1 MGGLG
6 VIGAEIRQNWP
17 RMILNGVLVA
27 ALFQL
32 FMLVALIVRFQA
44 LPNYVTGY
52 DWFGNVI
59 HIIRSTP
66 SLSDMGPII
75 WEEWLLEVGHMN
87 YDYGAGISEWSLNVI
102 PSRLFVLFVLG
113 AMMALCL
120 GLMRGDTCSRTAS
133 GSMRAATGLGALL
146 IAMTNATMSW
156 VVCCATPTW
165 VVGLAMLG
173 LGVSSSLALERVGPV
188 FSIFGFALLVAMIFT
203 LAWRRA
209 RQTAEPKGALSNA

>member
-1 MGGLG
+1 MGVLN
-6 VIGAEIRQNWP
+6 VIGAEIRQSWP

-52 DWFGNVI
+52 DWIGNVI

-75 WEEWLLEVGHMN
+75 WEEWLIEIGRMN
-87 YDYGAGISEWSLNVI
+87 YDYGTGISEWSLNVI
-102 PSRLFVLFVLG
+102 PSRLLVLAVLG
-113 AMMALCL
+113 AMMTLCM
-120 GLMRGDTCSRTAS
+120 GLLRAETCSAQVS
-133 GSMRAATGLGALL
+133 GALKATTGAGAVL
-146 IAMTNATMSW
+146 VAITNATMSW

-165 VVGLAMLG
+165 VAGLRCWG
-173 LGVSSSLALERVGPV
+173 LGSRRRCLWNGSVLYFRLSVSD
-188 FSIFGFALLVAMIFT
+188 
-203 LAWRRA
+203 
-209 RQTAEPKGALSNA
+209 